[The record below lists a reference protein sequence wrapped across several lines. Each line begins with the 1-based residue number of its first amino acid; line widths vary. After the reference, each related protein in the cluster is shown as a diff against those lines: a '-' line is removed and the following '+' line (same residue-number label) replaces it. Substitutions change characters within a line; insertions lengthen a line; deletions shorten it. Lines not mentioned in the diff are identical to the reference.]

1 MAEAPKVN
9 TFANDGS
16 FLEMFKK
23 KMEEQK
29 STKPSEPTEKSS
41 SDTTRVIPSVIP
53 RENTPP
59 DDTHETSEPEK
70 KPVQKPYQVVSLLI

>member
-9 TFANDGS
+9 NFANDGS

-53 RENTPP
+53 REDTPP
-59 DDTHETSEPEK
+59 DDTEETSESEK
-70 KPVQKPYQVVSLLI
+70 KPVQKPYQVVFLLI